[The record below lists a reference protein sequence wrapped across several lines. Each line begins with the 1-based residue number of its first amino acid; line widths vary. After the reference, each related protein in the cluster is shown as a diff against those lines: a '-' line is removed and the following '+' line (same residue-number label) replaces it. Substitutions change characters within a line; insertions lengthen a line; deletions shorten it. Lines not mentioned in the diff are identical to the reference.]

1 MNGASLKDLGLLWPE
16 LILVGAALALI
27 LAGAPDFKSPLGH
40 GGDGSRR
47 ALGGTGFRLALV
59 RLRGDWI
66 WRHDHGGRILP
77 IL

>member
-27 LAGAPDFKSPLGH
+27 LAGRRISKAPWVTAATVLAALLAALASVWLWS
-40 GGDGSRR
+40 GSVE
-47 ALGGTGFRLALV
+47 AG
-59 RLRGDWI
+59 I

>member
-27 LAGAPDFKSPLGH
+27 LAVRRISKAPLVTAWTVLAALFA
-40 GGDGSRR
+40 GG
-47 ALGGTGFRLALV
+47 GFCLALV

-66 WRHDHGGRILP
+66 WRHDHGGRILS